1 MKYGERTTCQK
12 QEGICLEVRGHWELS
27 EPEEKG
33 DGDVLLGKDSCH
45 ASSLCGNAFMPEQV
59 SLGKQVNLFKRC
71 FCDHTLSL
79 VRK

>member
-1 MKYGERTTCQK
+1 M
-12 QEGICLEVRGHWELS
+12 RGHWELS

-33 DGDVLLGKDSCH
+33 DGDVLLEKDSCH

-71 FCDHTLSL
+71 FVITHLVLFLSNKIENVL
-79 VRK
+79 GEKC